1 MPKLLKRGLSVF
13 VFVFSV
19 VSSIIIN
26 HDGENNTIVVD
37 AMTLTTNKIRRDIL
51 LKSPAAAAVVAI
63 GSAVV
68 LAKPATITAMG
79 STSAVTTSTS
89 EEDNNT
95 KLPFPG
101 SQKNIGVLWRTIR
114 GQATPA
120 TPGTLNTLVHSELFG
135 GGSDKDTSCS
145 KETTGL
151 VCVSERHD
159 DFEHHLVQLHV
170 IQSIRKALDQRHP
183 VKVAAAKSK
192 FNTFTRSGFFSSAPP
207 GATGSKT
214 TTTTENNYSSKTFAI
229 GMECFQRK
237 DQPFLDKF
245 VHSGS
250 TNPLSIV
257 DTKYT
262 INDLKRDV
270 NWVRNVTLF
279 ILSRNCCISISLILL
294 LNTSFRFCTLIAF
307 HAVPVR

>member
-1 MPKLLKRGLSVF
+1 MPKLLKRRLSVF
-13 VFVFSV
+13 VFVFFV

-26 HDGENNTIVVD
+26 HDGENNTTVVD

-63 GSAVV
+63 GSALV

-79 STSAVTTSTS
+79 STSAVTTSTTTA
-89 EEDNNT
+89 EEDNTT

-192 FNTFTRSGFFSSAPP
+192 FNTFTRSGFFRSAPP
-207 GATGSKT
+207 GTTGSKT
-214 TTTTENNYSSKTFAI
+214 TTTDNNYSSKTFAI

-245 VHSGS
+245 IHSGS

-270 NWVRNVTLF
+270 NWVRNV
-279 ILSRNCCISISLILL
+279 
-294 LNTSFRFCTLIAF
+294 
-307 HAVPVR
+307 

>member
-1 MPKLLKRGLSVF
+1 M
-13 VFVFSV
+13 
-19 VSSIIIN
+19 
-26 HDGENNTIVVD
+26 
-37 AMTLTTNKIRRDIL
+37 
-51 LKSPAAAAVVAI
+51 
-63 GSAVV
+63 
-68 LAKPATITAMG
+68 
-79 STSAVTTSTS
+79 
-89 EEDNNT
+89 
-95 KLPFPG
+95 
-101 SQKNIGVLWRTIR
+101 
-114 GQATPA
+114 
-120 TPGTLNTLVHSELFG
+120 NTLVHSELFG

-183 VKVAAAKSK
+183 GRVAAKSK

-214 TTTTENNYSSKTFAI
+214 TATTTDNNYSSKTFAI

-279 ILSRNCCISISLILL
+279 I
-294 LNTSFRFCTLIAF
+294 F
-307 HAVPVR
+307 

>member
-19 VSSIIIN
+19 VSSITSN
-26 HDGENNTIVVD
+26 HHGENNTIVVD

-79 STSAVTTSTS
+79 STTVTASTS
-89 EEDNNT
+89 EEDNST

-183 VKVAAAKSK
+183 VKVAAVKSK
-192 FNTFTRSGFFSSAPP
+192 FNTFTRSGFFSSAP
-207 GATGSKT
+207 GAGDSK

-279 ILSRNCCISISLILL
+279 I
-294 LNTSFRFCTLIAF
+294 F
-307 HAVPVR
+307 